1 MRPWPRPR
9 RWLDFTRYCAC
20 PWPSWPFPR
29 WASAPSPNAKTS
41 WSPSWASFTPTTGS
55 PSPILPRQD
64 ALQRAVRVPH
74 PKPSRLAGRR
84 RLADHQTELAT
95 LLAALAAVGQPDH
108 AAAARAYAAGISQ
121 VLPHHPVEYAVAP
134 AGLLALEPGWPM
146 LDELQPGDK
155 ELLVA
160 SAVAV
165 IANDGVMT
173 VAETELLRMV
183 CALLHC
189 PLPRLA

>member
-1 MRPWPRPR
+1 
-9 RWLDFTRYCAC
+9 
-20 PWPSWPFPR
+20 
-29 WASAPSPNAKTS
+29 
-41 WSPSWASFTPTTGS
+41 
-55 PSPILPRQD
+55 
-64 ALQRAVRVPH
+64 
-74 PKPSRLAGRR
+74 
-84 RLADHQTELAT
+84 
-95 LLAALAAVGQPDH
+95 
-108 AAAARAYAAGISQ
+108 
-121 VLPHHPVEYAVAP
+121 
-134 AGLLALEPGWPM
+134 M

-173 VAETELLRMV
+173 VAETELLRGMV